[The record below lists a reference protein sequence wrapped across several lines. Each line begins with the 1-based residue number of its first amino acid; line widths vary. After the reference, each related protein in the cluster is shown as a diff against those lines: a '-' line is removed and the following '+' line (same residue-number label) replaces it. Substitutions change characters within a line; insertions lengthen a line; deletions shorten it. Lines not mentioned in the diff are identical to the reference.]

1 MIRNHNRTMSPNTL
15 RLVFLATQGAVDA
28 FSVQHIVPIQCSKKP
43 TCRLI
48 TTMFQ
53 HFYTQTS
60 SPVCNTIH
68 DLFLKDWK
76 CIQLCLINN
85 NVTVKN
91 QTFKSVLQ
99 VYMTN

>member
-1 MIRNHNRTMSPNTL
+1 MIQNHNRMSPNTL

-28 FSVQHIVPIQCSKKP
+28 FSEQHTVPILCSKKP
-43 TCRLI
+43 TLI
-48 TTMFQ
+48 TIMFQ
-53 HFYTQTS
+53 HSYTQTS

-68 DLFLKDWK
+68 DLYLKDWK

-91 QTFKSVLQ
+91 QLLNMCYKCI
-99 VYMTN
+99 